1 MDWTVDELKE
11 ADRKTR
17 MLLTLNGA
25 LHPRS
30 NTDRLY
36 LLRVEGVT
44 GLISFEE
51 CIRQE
56 EHCRRH
62 FFVELFHKDFFTSDG

>member
-17 MLLTLNGA
+17 KLLTMNGA

-36 LLRVEGVT
+36 LPRAEGGR
-44 GLISFEE
+44 GLISIEE

-56 EHCRRH
+56 EHG
-62 FFVELFHKDFFTSDG
+62 LSDCLKVRAQEPVRWCL